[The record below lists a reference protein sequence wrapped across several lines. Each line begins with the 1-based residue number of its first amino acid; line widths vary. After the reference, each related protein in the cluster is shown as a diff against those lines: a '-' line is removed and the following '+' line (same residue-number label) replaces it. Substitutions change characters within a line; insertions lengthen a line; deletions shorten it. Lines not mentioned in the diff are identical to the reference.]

1 MNQFTLGLIAVVTLI
16 LGAVIIWDVKR
27 VKIVKYKLK
36 DSVAAYLFL
45 APALVLIVLFVIQPI
60 VLSLLYG
67 FTDYYLLEPN
77 NIRYVGLDN
86 FRALAEDYAQK
97 GDLYHA
103 LKNTAYFVVLVV
115 PLQIG
120 AALGLA
126 LLVNK
131 PIRGNTFFKVAFF
144 SPVVMSLTVISLLWL
159 NILRPDEQGMFN
171 GLLSMIGIPPQ
182 KFLSDPDQAMNIIVL
197 VSAWQGAGFQM
208 MIFLAG
214 LKNIPADLYEAASLD
229 GASRWGKFR
238 YVTLPGLKP
247 TTVFIVITTFIGA
260 TKLIIQPMIMT
271 GYKSYTVTL
280 SYLIYMEGYFFKMVG
295 YASAIALLVTILV
308 GSATM
313 LQRYLLREED

>member
-1 MNQFTLGLIAVVTLI
+1 M
-16 LGAVIIWDVKR
+16 VIVWD
-27 VKIVKYKLK
+27 IVRAKDQKYRFR
-36 DSVAAYLFL
+36 DSVVAYLFL

-60 VLSLLYG
+60 VLSLYYA

-77 NIRYVGLDN
+77 NIHFTGLEN
-86 FRALAEDYAQK
+86 FRSLLDDFRQK
-97 GDLYHA
+97 GDVYHA
-103 LKNTAYFVVLVV
+103 LVNTAYFVVLVV
-115 PLQIG
+115 PIQISV
-120 AALGLA
+120 ALGLA

-131 PIRGNTFFKVAFF
+131 PFKGNTFFKVAFF

-159 NILRPDEQGMFN
+159 NILRPDEQGMLN
-171 GLLSMIGIPPQ
+171 GLLSVFGIPPQ
-182 KFLSDPDQAMNIIVL
+182 KFLSDPDQAMTIIVL

-214 LKNIPADLYEAASLD
+214 LKNISPELYEAASLD
-229 GASRWGKFR
+229 GANAWKKFR
-238 YVTLPGLKP
+238 YITLPGIKP
-247 TTVFIVITTFIGA
+247 TTVFIIITTFIAA

-295 YASAIALLVTILV
+295 YASALALLVTILV